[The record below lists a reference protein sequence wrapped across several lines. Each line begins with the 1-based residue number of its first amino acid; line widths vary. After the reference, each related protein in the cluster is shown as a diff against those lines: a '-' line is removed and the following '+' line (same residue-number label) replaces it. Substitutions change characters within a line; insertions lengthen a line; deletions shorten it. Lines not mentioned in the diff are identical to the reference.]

1 MFTGISLGCLTL
13 RVTEGWAFGVAGQRL
28 ALRVRVLML
37 RALLRQ
43 DISFFDAPDNSSG
56 ALLSSLSADAAR

>member
-1 MFTGISLGCLTL
+1 M
-13 RVTEGWAFGVAGQRL
+13 AGQRL

-43 DISFFDAPDNSSG
+43 DFPFFDVPENSSG